1 MIMKIIKE
9 GNKKV
14 ILKCQECGTIFE
26 ADNGEYTKTKVVN
39 LGSYTGYRDKYE
51 SVCPFCE
58 HKGEMTE
65 IRYEELWRYENGVK

>member
-1 MIMKIIKE
+1 MKIIKE
-9 GNKKV
+9 GKIPKKV

-26 ADNGEYTKTKVVN
+26 ADDGEYTKTKVVN

-58 HKGEMTE
+58 HKGEMIE
-65 IRYEELWRYENGVK
+65 IRYEELWRYENGA

>member
-1 MIMKIIKE
+1 MKIIKE
-9 GNKKV
+9 GKIPKKV

-26 ADNGEYTKTKVVN
+26 ADDGEYTKTKVVN

-65 IRYEELWRYENGVK
+65 IRYEELWRYENGA